1 MIWFGNLSPL
11 MGFPAPPLA
20 LGGEGQRMEAA
31 LRAVA
36 AVAPQ
41 LEGEALIDAL
51 AATGYLPRETA
62 ARLLPCY
69 RHFDA
74 DRCFAEA
81 LRSLSLKGPLAADE
95 FRGRVGRVVEDLTGN
110 ARADAV
116 ADEGVVRFTLGQR
129 EGIVL
134 AYPAVQFALGGPAA
148 RAIEAA
154 VEEMPDALVV
164 IARNFQEGT
173 GAQLASTLSRTGV
186 PGTLV
191 TVNLLLGLRATALK
205 YQPSPERVVDLLALG
220 RPIRTQDVAL
230 LADRDPWLKA
240 A

>member
-1 MIWFGNLSPL
+1 MIWFGNLSTL
-11 MGFPAPPLA
+11 TGFPAPPLA
-20 LGGEGQRMEAA
+20 LGGDNQRMEAA

-41 LEGEALIDAL
+41 LEGEALLDAL
-51 AATGYLPRETA
+51 AATGYLSRELA

-69 RHFDA
+69 RHFDP

-81 LRSLSLKGPLAADE
+81 LRSLSLKGPPAAEE
-95 FRGRVGRVVEDLTGN
+95 FRGRVERVVADLTGN

-116 ADEGVVRFTLGQR
+116 ADEGVVRFTQGER

-134 AYPAVQFALGGPAA
+134 AYPAVQFTLGGPAA
-148 RAIEAA
+148 RAVEAA

-164 IARNFQEGT
+164 VARNFQDTT
-173 GAQLASTLSRTGV
+173 GAQLAAALSRTGV

-205 YQPSPERVVDLLALG
+205 YQPSPERVVDLLAVG

-230 LADRDPWLKA
+230 LADRPERLA